1 MKILLVLPDNT
12 EFELVKTQARNND
25 GDPVGPNNLRQSETP
40 GIVKRE
46 YIGKTRIEPEDVRV
60 HSGSITFD
68 VHREFSTVDGA
79 LDYLVDRLSDPTEGK
94 LVFVKHDGTRRTVFE
109 KAAVSTS
116 SVANVGCSV
125 AVSYTIEG

>member
-1 MKILLVLPDNT
+1 MKIVLVQSDGT
-12 EFELVKTQARNND
+12 EFELVSGQARNNT
-25 GDPVGPNNLRQSETP
+25 GSPVGPHNLRQSEMP

-46 YIGKTRIEPEDVRV
+46 YIGKTRIKPEDVRV

-68 VHREFSTVDGA
+68 VHREFSTVDAA
-79 LDYLVDRLSDPTEGK
+79 LDYLVDRLSDPTEGE

-116 SVANVGCSV
+116 SVAQVGCSV

>member
-46 YIGKTRIEPEDVRV
+46 YIGKDRIEPEDVKV
-60 HSGSITFD
+60 HSGLITFD
-68 VHREFSTVDGA
+68 VHREFASVSAA
-79 LDYLVDRLSDPTEGK
+79 LTYVGVTLLAEPTEGVLK
-94 LVFVKHDGTRRTVFE
+94 FDNNEVFA
-109 KAAVSTS
+109 KACVTNRQA
-116 SVANVGCSV
+116 ALVGCTV